1 LYDFCKYYKII
12 LEELKMDF
20 IKQIAC
26 MISESTST
34 PSYDDIFTLC
44 KIFDKEPDSDTMGP
58 DEYNRLPEAE
68 KAKIHG
74 YIDELN
80 NSETADIELEEIEK
94 YIGGLKYPNAD
105 DIKFDFDV
113 ERDEE
118 GYPLK
123 DGKRIPKRKSAYATD
138 DDFKKTMKKVPHVFV
153 AESLTTFSPE
163 KHNIENIDDID
174 NPKKNGKPRKPTQYQ
189 KIDRKNSWKK
199 VGTIKFPTEEAAKEW
214 CENRINERCSELGLD
229 RNEFTV
235 GHDFLPGEI
244 KQVDPNAIGYIYLKL
259 FGTGAVELGK
269 RGRKSKNADAEAD
282 KEIRFETVEREVRL
296 EYIIY
301 ESAEIIR
308 SSGAALNDLF
318 DAAKG
323 KN

>member
-1 LYDFCKYYKII
+1 
-12 LEELKMDF
+12 
-20 IKQIAC
+20 
-26 MISESTST
+26 MISESTDA

-44 KIFDKEPDSDTMGP
+44 KIFGKEPDSDTMGP

-68 KAKIHG
+68 KAKIHD

-80 NSETADIELEEIEK
+80 NSETVDQDLEEIEK
-94 YIGGLKYPNAD
+94 YIGSFKDAKAD

-118 GYPLK
+118 AYPIK

-138 DDFKKTMKKVPHVFV
+138 DDFKKDMKKVPHVFV

-163 KHNIENIDDID
+163 KHDIENVDDID

-189 KIDRKNSWKK
+189 KIDLKNSWKK

-214 CENRINERCSELGLD
+214 CENRINSRCSELGLD
-229 RNEFTV
+229 RNDFTE

-244 KQVDPNAIGYIYLKL
+244 KQADPNAIGYIYLKL
-259 FGTGAVELGK
+259 FGDGAVELGK
-269 RGRKSKNADAEAD
+269 RGRKSKNADPEAD
-282 KEIRFETVEREVRL
+282 KEIKFESVEREVRL

-301 ESAEIIR
+301 ESTEIIR
-308 SSGAALNDLF
+308 SSGDALNDLF
-318 DAAKG
+318 GVAKE